1 MTASYSPGHIRPTHP
16 VYLHAREYL
25 RENIHTSARPPTFIT
40 YLPAHEK
47 TFMSYL
53 QEAGYYTAV
62 IGKQHFGE
70 SKIERGYNYE
80 DIIDSHSP
88 APQNPDRNSYN
99 QWLWDSGF
107 KHRSELIQGNPDIR
121 RYSEWKAD
129 QKYHVD
135 HYVGD
140 RGREWIESGIPEESP
155 LVLLDLIS
163 RAARTNRLWQSPPGR
178 PVRPG
183 RHRHARDKF

>member
-1 MTASYSPGHIRPTHP
+1 MDQNRPNILFIMTDEQRFDHLGRVNPAVKTPHLDALANDGVLFSRAYTPNPSCVP
-16 VYLHAREYL
+16 ARAGIFTGKYP
-25 RENIHTSARPPTFIT
+25 HQCAAPTFIT

-70 SKIERGYNYE
+70 SKIERGYDYE

-88 APQNPDRNSYN
+88 APQNTNRNSYN

-129 QKYHVD
+129 PKYHVD

-140 RGREWIESGIPEESP
+140 RGPRM
-155 LVLLDLIS
+155 D
-163 RAARTNRLWQSPPGR
+163 RK
-178 PVRPG
+178 
-183 RHRHARDKF
+183 RHA